1 MALGTA
7 YTYGQGVPQNP
18 VAAYVMFSQAA
29 ARGLDTQNTL
39 NALSEAMTP
48 EQISQAKAL
57 RIEDI
62 LK

>member
-18 VAAYVMFSQAA
+18 IAAYALFSQAA
-29 ARGLDTQNTL
+29 ARGLDTQNALNTL
-39 NALSEAMTP
+39 SGAMTP

-57 RIEDI
+57 GIEDI